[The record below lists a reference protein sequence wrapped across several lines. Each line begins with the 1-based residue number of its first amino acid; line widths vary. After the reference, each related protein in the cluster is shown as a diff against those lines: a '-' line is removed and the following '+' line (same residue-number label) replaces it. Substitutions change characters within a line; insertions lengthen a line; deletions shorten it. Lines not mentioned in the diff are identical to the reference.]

1 MVLLR
6 PGHSAAD
13 NLAHRQTSE
22 LASGDG
28 EAGCVEDLHTHWSVA
43 QGFWQADDVAERS

>member
-13 NLAHRQTSE
+13 DLVHRQTSE
-22 LASGDG
+22 LAAGDG
-28 EAGCVEDLHTHWSVA
+28 EAGCPESLHAHWSIA